1 MPTSKTETKK
11 MLKNME
17 ERKIMSEGS
26 KFYQYKEEI
35 NGTEYVFQFPGHR
48 MVAKITDMATI
59 IVDGQEKRSREKLIE
74 LMFQHIVVSPAVS
87 YDYFD
92 EHDQDFER
100 VVEIASE
107 FMGGNFRNIRKPE

>member
-1 MPTSKTETKK
+1 MPAKKTETKN
-11 MLKNME
+11 MLKSME

-26 KFYQYKEEI
+26 KFYQYKENI

-48 MVAKITDMATI
+48 MVAKITDMATVI
-59 IVDGQEKRSREKLIE
+59 ENGQEKRSREKLIE
-74 LMFQHIVVSPAVS
+74 LMFEHIVVSPSVS

-107 FMGGNFRNIRKPE
+107 FMGSNFRNIKKPE